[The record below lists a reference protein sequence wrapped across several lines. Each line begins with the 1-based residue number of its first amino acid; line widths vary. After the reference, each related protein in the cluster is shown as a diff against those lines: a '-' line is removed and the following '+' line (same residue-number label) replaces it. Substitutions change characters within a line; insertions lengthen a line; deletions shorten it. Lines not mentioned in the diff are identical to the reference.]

1 MSCRS
6 VAGRRAA
13 SPVVGVLPQPLD
25 RLYADGI
32 SPNLDGV
39 VISPRLGR
47 QILVCGNRV
56 HREKVRM
63 AVR

>member
-6 VAGRRAA
+6 VAGRGAA
-13 SPVVGVLPQPLD
+13 SPGVGVIPQPLD

-39 VISPRLGR
+39 VIPPRLGR
-47 QILVCGNRV
+47 QNLVCGNKL
-56 HREKVRM
+56 HREKVRLT
-63 AVR
+63 VR

>member
-13 SPVVGVLPQPLD
+13 SPVVGVLPQPRD
-25 RLYADGI
+25 RLYTDGI

-39 VISPRLGR
+39 VIPPRLGR
-47 QILVCGNRV
+47 QNLVCGNRV
-56 HREKVRM
+56 HREKVKLEF
-63 AVR
+63 

>member
-6 VAGRRAA
+6 VADRRAA
-13 SPVVGVLPQPLD
+13 SPVVGMLPQPLD
-25 RLYADGI
+25 RLYTDGI

-39 VISPRLGR
+39 VIPPRLGR
-47 QILVCGNRV
+47 QNLVCGNRV
-56 HREKVRM
+56 HREVKL

>member
-1 MSCRS
+1 
-6 VAGRRAA
+6 
-13 SPVVGVLPQPLD
+13 VVGVLPQPLD

-39 VISPRLGR
+39 VIPPRLGR
-47 QILVCGNRV
+47 QSLVCGNRV